1 MDQEI
6 IRNLRTL
13 TELTQENN
21 KILHSL
27 QRSQRWSNFF
37 SWVKWLIIIAIT
49 LGSYIV
55 IQPYLDDVVKNY
67 QGIKN
72 LINSSPTTNQG
83 VPSLD
88 AIKKLLTP
96 SALK

>member
-6 IRNLRTL
+6 IRYLRTL
-13 TELTQENN
+13 TELTEENN

-55 IQPYLDDVVKNY
+55 IQPYLDDATKKY
-67 QGIKN
+67 QGIKGFIDSIPSFEQLKN
-72 LINSSPTTNQG
+72 EITPGPT
-83 VPSLD
+83 
-88 AIKKLLTP
+88 K
-96 SALK
+96 